1 MNINKVV
8 LITSNILTGIITSLL
23 CFLILKYVSPN
34 GDEFSDY
41 LSDGGSFLP
50 FILISLFV
58 SILASLI
65 ISIIFLLISRKNK

>member
-1 MNINKVV
+1 MVKNKTI
-8 LITSNILTGIITSLL
+8 LITSNIITAIITSLL

-58 SILASLI
+58 SLFASFI
-65 ISIIFLLISRKNK
+65 ISVFFLLISKKI